1 MRPPDSRIIDKSGG
15 FMLSQEKFLEMLN
28 EIADEIPREFFNEL
42 NGGILLR
49 PEAKLHP
56 DSEPWR
62 RLWVMGEYRR
72 SSTLG
77 RSIYI
82 YYGSFEKL
90 HGNLDESELRKKVR
104 HTVIHE
110 FRHHLES
117 LAGEHD
123 LEYEDAC
130 NLAKYKMDDIL

>member
-1 MRPPDSRIIDKSGG
+1 
-15 FMLSQEKFLEMLN
+15 MLSQDEFLEMLDD
-28 EIADEIPREFFNEL
+28 IADEIPREFYKEL

-56 DSEPWR
+56 DSDPWK

-72 SSTLG
+72 NAALG
-77 RSIYI
+77 RSICI
-82 YYGSFEKL
+82 YYGSFERL
-90 HGNLDESELRKKVR
+90 HGDLDKSELRKKVR

-117 LAGEHD
+117 LAGEHA
-123 LEYEDAC
+123 LEREDAY
-130 NLAKYKMDDIL
+130 NLARYKSDMYI

>member
-1 MRPPDSRIIDKSGG
+1 
-15 FMLSQEKFLEMLN
+15 MLSQDEFLEMLDD
-28 EIADEIPREFFNEL
+28 IADEIPQEFYNGL

-56 DSEPWR
+56 DSKPWKC
-62 RLWVMGEYRR
+62 LWVMGEYRR
-72 SSTLG
+72 SATMG

-82 YYGSFEKL
+82 YYGSFERL
-90 HGNLDESELRKKVR
+90 HGDLDKDALRKKVR

-117 LAGEHD
+117 LAGEHG
-123 LEYEDAC
+123 LEMEDAY
-130 NLAKYKMDDIL
+130 NLAKYKQEESI

>member
-1 MRPPDSRIIDKSGG
+1 
-15 FMLSQEKFLEMLN
+15 MLSQDESLEMLD
-28 EIADEIPREFFNEL
+28 EIADEIPREFYHEL

-56 DSEPWR
+56 ASEPWR

-72 SSTLG
+72 SPTLG

-82 YYGSFEKL
+82 YYGSFERL
-90 HGNLDESELRKKVR
+90 HGDLEKSELRKKVR

-117 LAGEHD
+117 LAGEHG
-123 LEYEDAC
+123 LEREAARFLESYKYE
-130 NLAKYKMDDIL
+130 NIY

>member
-1 MRPPDSRIIDKSGG
+1 
-15 FMLSQEKFLEMLN
+15 MLSQDEFLEMLD
-28 EIADEIPREFFNEL
+28 EIAGEIPREFFNEL

-62 RLWVMGEYRR
+62 LLWVMGEYRR
-72 SSTLG
+72 SGTLG

-82 YYGSFEKL
+82 YYGSFERL
-90 HGNLDESELRKKVR
+90 HGNLEKSELRKKVR

-117 LAGEHD
+117 LAGEHG
-123 LEYEDAC
+123 LEREDAR
-130 NLAKYKMDDIL
+130 NLARYKNDDIL